1 MSQALIRAALMTK
14 LATWAAAHSPVIT
27 IAREGV
33 PFTKPVDG
41 GPFIEAIIIPANTTS
56 PTTEATR
63 KRYFGEL
70 AINVWTKE
78 SVGTGLGEGIV
89 AEIEALFPVVPKTLL
104 PISIEQTPSAK
115 RAFIDGFGWR
125 VIPICIMYRAE
136 Y

>member
-1 MSQALIRAALMTK
+1 MTK

-27 IAREGV
+27 IAREGQ
-33 PFTKPVDG
+33 PFTKPADG
-41 GPFIEAIIIPANTTS
+41 SAFIEAIIVPANTST
-56 PTTEATR
+56 PTTDASR

-78 SVGTGLGEGIV
+78 GIGTGSAEGIV

-115 RAFIDGFGWR
+115 KAFLDGSGWR
-125 VIPICIMYRAE
+125 VTPICIMYRAE